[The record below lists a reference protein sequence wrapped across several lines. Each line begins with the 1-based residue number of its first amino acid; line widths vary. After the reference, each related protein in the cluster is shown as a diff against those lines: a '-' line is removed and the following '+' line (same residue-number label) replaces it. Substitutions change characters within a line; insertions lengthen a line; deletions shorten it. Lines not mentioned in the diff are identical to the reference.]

1 MIKLDELWNDAKGE
15 LAIKIQAVSFDI
27 WIDKLVPVCFIKNT
41 LVLSTISVSSK
52 REIDKKYLDI
62 IKETHINGVV

>member
-1 MIKLDELWNDAKGE
+1 MIKLDELWNDAKDE

-52 REIDKKYLDI
+52 PLAKKTYVI
-62 IKETHINGVV
+62 VFCI